1 MLEKNEATK
10 QRIRE
15 RDERR
20 RNQNLAQM
28 EERIRSQHEVRQLR
42 LQNNNN
48 QALHRERLNSESGNR
63 IQMIKSQ
70 RLAKTQHAKRTAA
83 PNVVEEVLATN
94 QRQEADLSSFLIQ
107 DHEKQPAPVD
117 SDAKP

>member
-48 QALHRERLNSESGNR
+48 QVLQRERLNSESGNR

-83 PNVVEEVLATN
+83 AAPNVVEEVLATN
-94 QRQEADLSSFLIQ
+94 HKQEADLSSFL
-107 DHEKQPAPVD
+107 V
-117 SDAKP
+117 